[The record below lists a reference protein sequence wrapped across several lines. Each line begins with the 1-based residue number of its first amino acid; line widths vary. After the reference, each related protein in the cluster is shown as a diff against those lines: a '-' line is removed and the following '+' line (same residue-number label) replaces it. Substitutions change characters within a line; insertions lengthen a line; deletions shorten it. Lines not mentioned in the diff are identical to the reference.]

1 MWMPC
6 LTRKILLSYSEIQ
19 SIKYASPAVG
29 TDMTMPLK
37 KGIFLIA
44 DPKLR
49 DPNFSQ
55 TVVLLCEHNDQGS
68 LGVVVNRP
76 TTLRLS
82 EAIPSIDG
90 TRSTLDVIYSG
101 GPVQP
106 DHIMTLCRGEEQ
118 VPESEHVAD
127 GIYLGGSLT
136 VLEDMLA
143 SLSSPNSIRAY
154 VGYAGWSSNQLESEL
169 GESSWK
175 LVPADQKFVFDMEPA
190 RVWSTLLAS
199 LGEEYSIYASMPPDP
214 TMN

>member
-1 MWMPC
+1 MS
-6 LTRKILLSYSEIQ
+6 IL
-19 SIKYASPAVG
+19 
-29 TDMTMPLK
+29 LK

-55 TVVLLCEHNDQGS
+55 TVILLCEHNDQGT

-82 EAIPSIDG
+82 EAIPNLDG
-90 TRSTLDVIYSG
+90 AHSTSDVIYSG

-106 DHIMTLCRGEEQ
+106 DHIMTLYRADEQ

-127 GIYLGGSLT
+127 GMYLGGSLAI
-136 VLEDMLA
+136 LEDMLA
-143 SLSSPNSIRAY
+143 SSSSSTHSIRAY

-199 LGEEYSIYASMPPDP
+199 LGEEYAIYASMPADP

>member
-1 MWMPC
+1 MS
-6 LTRKILLSYSEIQ
+6 K
-19 SIKYASPAVG
+19 
-29 TDMTMPLK
+29 PLK
-37 KGIFLIA
+37 RGMFLIA

-55 TVVLLCEHNDQGS
+55 TVILLCEHDDQGS

-82 EAIPSIDG
+82 EAIPNISDSHSI
-90 TRSTLDVIYSG
+90 TDVLYSG

-106 DHIMTLCRGEEQ
+106 DHIMTLYRAEKKQ
-118 VPESEHVAD
+118 VPESEHIAT
-127 GIYLGGSLT
+127 GMYLGGSLA
-136 VLEDMLA
+136 VLEDMIASLA
-143 SLSSPNSIRAY
+143 STNSIRAY

-169 GESSWK
+169 GEDSWK

-199 LGEEYSIYASMPPDP
+199 LGEEYSIYESMPPDP

>member
-1 MWMPC
+1 M
-6 LTRKILLSYSEIQ
+6 S
-19 SIKYASPAVG
+19 
-29 TDMTMPLK
+29 MPLK

-55 TVVLLCEHNDQGS
+55 TVILLCEHNDQGS

-82 EAIPSIDG
+82 EAIPNIDG
-90 TRSTLDVIYSG
+90 TPPTSDVIYLG

-106 DHIMTLCRGEEQ
+106 DHIMTLYRAEEQ

-127 GIYLGGSLT
+127 GMYLGGSLT
-136 VLEDMLA
+136 ILEDMLTSS
-143 SLSSPNSIRAY
+143 SLTNSIRAY

-175 LVPADQKFVFDMEPA
+175 LIPAEQKFVFDMEPA

-199 LGEEYSIYASMPPDP
+199 LGEEYSIYASMPADP
-214 TMN
+214 SMN

>member
-1 MWMPC
+1 MSM
-6 LTRKILLSYSEIQ
+6 L
-19 SIKYASPAVG
+19 
-29 TDMTMPLK
+29 LK

-55 TVVLLCEHNDQGS
+55 TVILLCEHNDQGT

-82 EAIPSIDG
+82 EAIPNLDG
-90 TRSTLDVIYSG
+90 AHSTSDVIYSG

-106 DHIMTLCRGEEQ
+106 DHIMTLYRAEEQ

-127 GIYLGGSLT
+127 GMYLGGSLAI
-136 VLEDMLA
+136 LEDMLA
-143 SLSSPNSIRAY
+143 SSSSSTHSIRAY

>member
-1 MWMPC
+1 MTARQDMS
-6 LTRKILLSYSEIQ
+6 IL
-19 SIKYASPAVG
+19 
-29 TDMTMPLK
+29 LK

-49 DPNFSQ
+49 DPNFTQ
-55 TVVLLCEHNDQGS
+55 TVVLLCEHNDQGT

-82 EAIPSIDG
+82 EAIPKINGGHLIS
-90 TRSTLDVIYSG
+90 DVIYSG

-106 DHIMTLCRGEEQ
+106 DHIMTLYRAEDQ

-127 GIYLGGSLT
+127 GIYLGGSVT
-136 VLEDMLA
+136 ILEDMLA
-143 SLSSPNSIRAY
+143 VSSATNSIRAY
-154 VGYAGWSSNQLESEL
+154 VGYAGWTSNQLESEL
-169 GESSWK
+169 RESSWK
-175 LVPADQKFVFDMEPA
+175 LVPADQKFVFDMEPS

-199 LGEEYSIYASMPPDP
+199 LGEEYSIYASMPSDP